1 MSYDQLYV
9 TSCQR
14 GVTGGSG
21 FQTLAMS
28 LGVQSAERAQIEG
41 LVGYVKPNGSPDDP
55 TGQEL
60 VTSFPV
66 NFGYAILVSGR
77 WCLFQS
83 VFVELDHNKR
93 RGNYFAHVILGT
105 PSTLPELPHRY
116 WQSLT
121 FVRSAKEV
129 EEHVVR
135 TGDCSLPTLDADA
148 LLPGKPLSLETNDSS
163 AMLADML
170 VALCCSPTSG
180 RRVVLAASPEQA
192 ISWYARITEALPT
205 RWAWEVT
212 FCTYARDPVGL
223 KTHLHLAAVE
233 CGQGPF
239 GFTSTDRDYTSY
251 VFDFEKQY
259 FSRLPALGWHRS
271 PSLDAL
277 AEDAGL
283 PQSESE
289 VRGALAFAAMTAMP
303 AIVPTGIAAG
313 EAAAYLIARYR
324 EERLPTLRQRW
335 ASVDELANEISI
347 ADAPAHLQA
356 MAALAKAENSP
367 AAWESVGQAAR
378 SVLQRLVFAEQKG
391 WQEALGA
398 ALDAAGDAAPK
409 IARALL
415 HEDFFSDAKEFL
427 NGSNTGAR
435 GAADVCSFVLRVLVG
450 LGSEATASAEEGV
463 IAVVHQ
469 SLPALREQAGT
480 LGPLMRMV
488 PAAIQVRLL
497 ARALQRDDVSMNWL
511 VSEMSWSWGSEP
523 TDSFVSMALSS
534 PALLGAP
541 FFASFLYAVMA
552 GELTGST
559 AMKRYERIVKLLKQH
574 PEQLQL
580 AQVHPRLFALITG
593 LKPDHIPEVCR
604 DYLQAPPSSDADLG
618 PVLDQLECHINL
630 ANPPKWLSGK
640 VVDKL
645 WRQRQAWPTEG
656 TRISVIGCVA
666 AMQLMAAGTPVAEVR
681 RQHLDFHA
689 ALAAL
694 PVDAWENV
702 AGTCA
707 RQFAQQQS
715 LPAECAAFLQMMGGA
730 VPARIALTAAWV
742 AEAQLPSLLGR
753 GNLPALH
760 ALLHASLV
768 YSWPE
773 ATAKALRNALTPVLA
788 AAKNSTLK
796 RLRDLSLSS
805 RVPAVLTFFEN
816 LPKRDGRF
824 SGMMH
829 KFIGK

>member
-1 MSYDQLYV
+1 MS
-9 TSCQR
+9 
-14 GVTGGSG
+14 SG
-21 FQTLAMS
+21 IQP
-28 LGVQSAERAQIEG
+28 AERAQIEG
-41 LVGYVKPNGSPDDP
+41 LVGYVKPNEAPDDP
-55 TGQEL
+55 NPEQLATC
-60 VTSFPV
+60 FPV
-66 NFGYAILVSGR
+66 NFGYALLASGR

-83 VFVELDHNKR
+83 VYVGLDHNAR
-93 RGNYFAHVILGT
+93 RGNYFAHAIVGAA
-105 PSTLPELPHRY
+105 STLPELPYRY
-116 WQSLT
+116 WQSPI

-129 EEHVVR
+129 EERAAR
-135 TGDCSLPTLDADA
+135 TGDCSLPALDADA
-148 LLPGKPLSLETNDSS
+148 LQPSKSLSLDANDSS
-163 AMLADML
+163 SLLMDML
-170 VALCCSPTSG
+170 VALCCSRTSG

-192 ISWYARITEALPT
+192 IKWYARITEQLPI

-212 FCTYARDPVGL
+212 FCTYARDPIGL

-233 CGQGPF
+233 CNQGPF

-251 VFDFEKQY
+251 VFDFEKQS
-259 FSRLPALGWHRS
+259 FSHLPTLGWQS
-271 PSLDAL
+271 SSSLDAL
-277 AEDAGL
+277 AEDTAL

-289 VRGALAFAAMTAMP
+289 VRGALAFAAMTTIP
-303 AIVPTGIAAG
+303 AIIPTGVAAG
-313 EAAAYLIARYR
+313 EAAAFLIARCR
-324 EERLPTLRQRW
+324 EGRLPTLRHRW
-335 ASVDELANEISI
+335 TSVDELANEISR

-356 MAALAKAENSP
+356 MLALAKAENSLV
-367 AAWESVGQAAR
+367 AWESVGQAAR
-378 SVLQRLVFAEQKG
+378 RVLQRLVFVDRMG
-391 WQEALGA
+391 WQD
-398 ALDAAGDAAPK
+398 ALDAAFITAGDAAPL

-427 NGSNTGAR
+427 NGSNTDAR
-435 GAADVCSFVLRVLVG
+435 GATDVCSFVLRALVG
-450 LGSEATASAEEGV
+450 LGSEATAFAEEGV

-469 SLPALREQAGT
+469 SLPAFREQAGT
-480 LGPLMRMV
+480 LGPLMKMV

-497 ARALQRDDVSMNWL
+497 ARVLQRDDVSMNWL
-511 VSEMSWSWGSEP
+511 VSEMSSCWGSEP

-580 AQVHPRLFALITG
+580 ARVHPRLFALITG

-656 TRISVIGCVA
+656 TQISVIDCIA
-666 AMQLMAAGTPVAEVR
+666 AMQLMVAGTLVAEVR
-681 RQHLDFHA
+681 RQHPDFHA
-689 ALAAL
+689 VLAAL

-702 AGTCA
+702 VGMCA
-707 RQFAQQQS
+707 RRFARQQS

-796 RLRDLSLSS
+796 RLHDLSLSS